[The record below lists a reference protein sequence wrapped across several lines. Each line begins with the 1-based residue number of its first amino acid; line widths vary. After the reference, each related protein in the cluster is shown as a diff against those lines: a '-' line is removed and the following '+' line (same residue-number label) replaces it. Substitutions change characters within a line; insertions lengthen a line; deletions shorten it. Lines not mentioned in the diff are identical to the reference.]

1 MNFEELYKLLEHNYS
16 KYNNLDF
23 IDSDPIQI
31 PHRFVKKEDIEI
43 SAFLVS
49 TIAWGRRDLI
59 VRSGKR
65 MMQLLDNSPYD
76 FVMNAT
82 GKEIENLQNFVHR
95 TFNGLDFIQFVL
107 NLRNIYTY
115 HKGLET
121 VFNNGFRK
129 HSNIKDSLIY
139 FRKFFFEHNTY
150 PHSLKHLSDVSKK
163 ASAKRLNLFLMWMVR
178 KDDVGVH
185 FGLWRKISKSE
196 LMLPLDLH
204 TASMGRN
211 LGLLQR
217 KQNDWLAVEQITEN
231 LRKFDPIDPTK
242 YDFALFGMDLEKN

>member
-1 MNFEELYKLLEHNYS
+1 
-16 KYNNLDF
+16 
-23 IDSDPIQI
+23 
-31 PHRFVKKEDIEI
+31 
-43 SAFLVS
+43 
-49 TIAWGRRDLI
+49 
-59 VRSGKR
+59 
-65 MMQLLDNSPYD
+65 
-76 FVMNAT
+76 MNAT

-95 TFNGLDFIQFVL
+95 TFNGLDFIQFIL

-139 FRKFFFEHNTY
+139 FRKIFFEHNTY